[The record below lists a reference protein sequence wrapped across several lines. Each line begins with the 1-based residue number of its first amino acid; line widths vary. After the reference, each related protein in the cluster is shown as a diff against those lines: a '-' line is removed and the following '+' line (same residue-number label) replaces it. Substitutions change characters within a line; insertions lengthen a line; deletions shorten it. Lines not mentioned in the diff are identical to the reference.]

1 MAQSGKFAWLGVLF
15 GAVVIVVIAAAGVFG
30 LPELQVGSAQNR
42 SEVNGPLISRG
53 YTDAPVGTAVIAGDP
68 VGGSVL
74 TELRIKNGQTIKRGE
89 VIAVLNNYAAAD
101 VEVRRIEAEIAKA
114 RRKRETMIS
123 GYRTAEIALQEVSVK
138 SASDESQLKD
148 LELSRSSAPP
158 DQKQLQSTLSQQAL
172 EREEAKLRFQK
183 EVLKADLAQIEAD
196 IAIYEAKLDGAKIER
211 ELAMVRSP
219 LDGVVVD
226 IYTRQGERISFR
238 GIAKIV
244 DLSQIRIFADVDEI
258 HLRTLKPGGKVEFT
272 FQGSRTVH
280 IGTIIRTPLTV
291 KRTKRSEADL
301 GESNARLL
309 EVEIRPDDPQS
320 IPQMLGR
327 EARVVFQ

>member
-1 MAQSGKFAWLGVLF
+1 MAQSNKIAWV
-15 GAVVIVVIAAAGVFG
+15 GAVALAVISLAIVFV
-30 LPELQVGSAQNR
+30 LPDLQVGSAQNR

-53 YTDAPVGTAVIAGDP
+53 YTDAPAGTAVIAGDP

-74 TELRIKNGQTIKRGE
+74 TELRIRNGQAVKRGE
-89 VIAVLNNYAAAD
+89 IIAILNNYATAD
-101 VEVRRIEAEIAKA
+101 VEVRRIEQELAKA
-114 RRKRETMIS
+114 RRQRESMIS
-123 GYRTAEIALQEVSVK
+123 GYRTAEIALQEISVK
-138 SASDESQLKD
+138 TASEENRLKD
-148 LELSRSSAPP
+148 LELSRSSVPP
-158 DQKQLQSTLSQQAL
+158 DQKQLQSNLSQQTL
-172 EREEAKLRFQK
+172 EREEARLRFQK
-183 EVLKADLAQIEAD
+183 EVLAADLAQTEAD
-196 IAIYEAKLDGAKIER
+196 IAIFEAKLDEAKIGR
-211 ELAMVRSP
+211 ELAVVRSP

-244 DLSQIRIFADVDEI
+244 DLDQIRIFADVDEI
-258 HLRTLKPGGKVEFT
+258 HLRSVKPGGKVEFT

-280 IGTIIRTPLTV
+280 VGTIARTPLTV

-301 GESNARLL
+301 GESNARLV
-309 EVEIRPDDPQS
+309 EVEIKPDDPQG

>member
-1 MAQSGKFAWLGVLF
+1 MAQSNKIAWV
-15 GAVVIVVIAAAGVFG
+15 GAVALAVISLAIVFV
-30 LPELQVGSAQNR
+30 LPDLQVGSAQNR

-53 YTDAPVGTAVIAGDP
+53 YTDAPAGTAVIAGDP

-74 TELRIKNGQTIKRGE
+74 TELRIRNGQAVKRGE
-89 VIAVLNNYAAAD
+89 IIAILNNYATAD
-101 VEVRRIEAEIAKA
+101 VEVRRIEQELAKA
-114 RRKRETMIS
+114 RRQRESMIS
-123 GYRTAEIALQEVSVK
+123 GYRTAEIALQEISVK
-138 SASDESQLKD
+138 TASEENRLKE
-148 LELSRSSAPP
+148 LELSRSSGPP
-158 DQKQLQSTLSQQAL
+158 DQKQLQSNLSQQTL
-172 EREEAKLRFQK
+172 EREEARLRFQK
-183 EVLKADLAQIEAD
+183 EVLAADLAQTEAD
-196 IAIYEAKLDGAKIER
+196 IAIFEAKLDEAKIGR
-211 ELAMVRSP
+211 ELAVVRSP

-244 DLSQIRIFADVDEI
+244 DLDQIRIFADVDEI
-258 HLRTLKPGGKVEFT
+258 HLRSLKPGGKVEFT

-280 IGTIIRTPLTV
+280 VGTIARTPLTV

-301 GESNARLL
+301 GESNARLV
-309 EVEIRPDDPQS
+309 EVEIKPDDPQG

>member
-1 MAQSGKFAWLGVLF
+1 MAQSNKIAWV
-15 GAVVIVVIAAAGVFG
+15 GAVALAVISLAIVFV
-30 LPELQVGSAQNR
+30 LPDLQVGSAQNR

-53 YTDAPVGTAVIAGDP
+53 YTDAPAGTAVIAGDP

-74 TELRIKNGQTIKRGE
+74 TELRIRNGQAVKRGE
-89 VIAVLNNYAAAD
+89 IIAILNNYATAD
-101 VEVRRIEAEIAKA
+101 VEVRRIEQELAKA
-114 RRKRETMIS
+114 RRQRESMIS
-123 GYRTAEIALQEVSVK
+123 GYRTAEIALQEISVK
-138 SASDESQLKD
+138 TASEENRLKE
-148 LELSRSSAPP
+148 LELSRSSGPP
-158 DQKQLQSTLSQQAL
+158 DQKQLQSNLSQQTL
-172 EREEAKLRFQK
+172 EREEARLRFQK
-183 EVLKADLAQIEAD
+183 EVLAADLAQTEAD
-196 IAIYEAKLDGAKIER
+196 IAIFEAKLDEAKIGR
-211 ELAMVRSP
+211 ELAVVRSP

-244 DLSQIRIFADVDEI
+244 DLDEIRIFADVDEI
-258 HLRTLKPGGKVEFT
+258 HLRSVKPGGKVEFT

-280 IGTIIRTPLTV
+280 VGTIARTPLTV

-301 GESNARLL
+301 GESNARLV
-309 EVEIRPDDPQS
+309 EVEIKPDDPQG

>member
-1 MAQSGKFAWLGVLF
+1 MSESGKFAWVGVGF
-15 GAVVIVVIAAAGVFG
+15 GAVAFIVMALAGVLG
-30 LPELQVGSAQNR
+30 LPDLLVGSAQNK

-53 YTDAPVGTAVIAGDP
+53 YTDAPTGTAVIAGDP

-74 TELRIKNGQTIKRGE
+74 TELRIKNGQAVKRDE
-89 VIAVLNNYAAAD
+89 VIAVLNNYATAD
-101 VEVRRIEAEIAKA
+101 VEVRRIESEIAKA
-114 RRKRETMIS
+114 RRHRETMIS

-138 SASDESQLKD
+138 SASEESRLKD
-148 LELSRSSAPP
+148 LELSRSSVPP
-158 DQKQLQSTLSQQAL
+158 DQKQLQSTLSHQKL
-172 EREEAKLRFQK
+172 EREEAKLNFQK
-183 EVLKADLAQIEAD
+183 EVLRADLAQTESD
-196 IAIYEAKLDGAKIER
+196 IAISEARLDGAKIER

-226 IYTRQGERISFR
+226 IYTRQGERISNR

-244 DLSQIRIFADVDEI
+244 DLNQIRIFADVDEI
-258 HLRTLKPGGKVEFT
+258 HLRNLKPGGKVEFT
-272 FQGSRTVH
+272 FQGSRTIH
-280 IGTIIRTPLTV
+280 IGTIARSPLTV

-301 GESNARLL
+301 GVSSARLV

-327 EARVVFQ
+327 EARVIFQ

>member
-1 MAQSGKFAWLGVLF
+1 MAQSNKIAWV
-15 GAVVIVVIAAAGVFG
+15 GAVALAVAVISLAIVFV
-30 LPELQVGSAQNR
+30 LPDLQVGSAQNR

-53 YTDAPVGTAVIAGDP
+53 YTDAPAGTAVIAGDP

-74 TELRIKNGQTIKRGE
+74 TELRIRNGQAVKRGDI
-89 VIAVLNNYAAAD
+89 IAILNNYATAD
-101 VEVRRIEAEIAKA
+101 VEVRRIYQELAKA
-114 RRKRETMIS
+114 RRQRESMIS
-123 GYRTAEIALQEVSVK
+123 GYRTAEIALQEISVK
-138 SASDESQLKD
+138 TASEENRLKD
-148 LELSRSSAPP
+148 LELSRSSVPP
-158 DQKQLQSTLSQQAL
+158 DQKQLQSNLSQQTL
-172 EREEAKLRFQK
+172 EREEARLRFQK
-183 EVLKADLAQIEAD
+183 EVLAADLAQTEAD
-196 IAIYEAKLDGAKIER
+196 IAIFEAKLDEARIGR
-211 ELAMVRSP
+211 ELAVVRSP

-244 DLSQIRIFADVDEI
+244 DLDQIRIFADVDEI
-258 HLRTLKPGGKVEFT
+258 HLRSLKPGGKVEFT

-280 IGTIIRTPLTV
+280 VGTIARTPLTV

-301 GESNARLL
+301 GESNARLV
-309 EVEIRPDDPQS
+309 EVEIKPDDPQG

>member
-1 MAQSGKFAWLGVLF
+1 MAQSNKIAWV
-15 GAVVIVVIAAAGVFG
+15 GAVALAVISLAIVFV
-30 LPELQVGSAQNR
+30 LPDLQVGSAQNR

-53 YTDAPVGTAVIAGDP
+53 YTDAPAGTAVIAGDP

-74 TELRIKNGQTIKRGE
+74 TELRIRNGQAVKRGE
-89 VIAVLNNYAAAD
+89 IIAILNNYATAD
-101 VEVRRIEAEIAKA
+101 VEVRRIEQELAKA
-114 RRKRETMIS
+114 RRQRESMIS
-123 GYRTAEIALQEVSVK
+123 GYRTAEIALQEISVK
-138 SASDESQLKD
+138 TASEENRLKE
-148 LELSRSSAPP
+148 LELSRSSGPP
-158 DQKQLQSTLSQQAL
+158 DQKQLQSNLSQQTL
-172 EREEAKLRFQK
+172 EREEARLRFQK
-183 EVLKADLAQIEAD
+183 EVLAADLAQTEAD
-196 IAIYEAKLDGAKIER
+196 IAIFEAKIDEAKIGR
-211 ELAMVRSP
+211 ELAVVRSP

-244 DLSQIRIFADVDEI
+244 DLDQIRIFADVDEI
-258 HLRTLKPGGKVEFT
+258 HLRSVKPGGKVEFT

-280 IGTIIRTPLTV
+280 VGTIARTPLTV

-301 GESNARLL
+301 GESNARLV
-309 EVEIRPDDPQS
+309 EVEIKPDDPQG

>member
-1 MAQSGKFAWLGVLF
+1 MAQSNKIAWV
-15 GAVVIVVIAAAGVFG
+15 GAVALAVAVISLTIVFV
-30 LPELQVGSAQNR
+30 LPDLQVGSAQNR

-53 YTDAPVGTAVIAGDP
+53 YTDAPAGTAVIAGDP

-74 TELRIKNGQTIKRGE
+74 TELRIKNGQAVKRGE
-89 VIAVLNNYAAAD
+89 IIAILNNYATAD
-101 VEVRRIEAEIAKA
+101 VEVRRIEQELAKA
-114 RRKRETMIS
+114 RRQRESMIS
-123 GYRTAEIALQEVSVK
+123 GYRTAEIALQEISVK
-138 SASDESQLKD
+138 TASEENRLKD

-158 DQKQLQSTLSQQAL
+158 DQKQLQSNLSQQTL
-172 EREEAKLRFQK
+172 EREEARLRFQK
-183 EVLKADLAQIEAD
+183 EVLAADLAQTEAD
-196 IAIYEAKLDGAKIER
+196 IAIFEAKLEEAKNGR
-211 ELAMVRSP
+211 ELALVRSP

-244 DLSQIRIFADVDEI
+244 DLDQIRIFADVDEI
-258 HLRTLKPGGKVEFT
+258 HLRSVKPGGKVEFT

-280 IGTIIRTPLTV
+280 VGTIARTPLTV

-301 GESNARLL
+301 GESNARLV
-309 EVEIRPDDPQS
+309 EVEIKPDDPQG

>member
-1 MAQSGKFAWLGVLF
+1 MAQSNKVAWV
-15 GAVVIVVIAAAGVFG
+15 GAVALAVAAISLAIVFV
-30 LPELQVGSAQNR
+30 LPDLQVGSAQNR

-53 YTDAPVGTAVIAGDP
+53 YTDAPAGTAVIAGDP

-74 TELRIKNGQTIKRGE
+74 TELRIKNGQAVKRGE
-89 VIAVLNNYAAAD
+89 IIAILNNYATAD
-101 VEVRRIEAEIAKA
+101 VEVRRIEQEIAKA
-114 RRKRETMIS
+114 RRQRESMIS
-123 GYRTAEIALQEVSVK
+123 GYRTAQIALQEISVK
-138 SASDESQLKD
+138 SASEENRLKD
-148 LELSRSSAPP
+148 LELSRSSVPP
-158 DQKQLQSTLSQQAL
+158 DQKQLQSNLSQQSL

-183 EVLKADLAQIEAD
+183 EVLAADLAQTEAD
-196 IAIYEAKLDGAKIER
+196 ITIFEAKLDEAKIGR
-211 ELAMVRSP
+211 ELAVVRSP

-244 DLSQIRIFADVDEI
+244 DLNQIRIFADVDEI
-258 HLRTLKPGGKVEFT
+258 HLRSLKPGGKVEFT

-280 IGTIIRTPLTV
+280 VGTITRTPLTV

-301 GESNARLL
+301 GESNARLV
-309 EVEIRPDDPQS
+309 EVEIKPDDPQS

>member
-1 MAQSGKFAWLGVLF
+1 MAQSNKVAWV
-15 GAVVIVVIAAAGVFG
+15 GAVALAVAAISLAIVFV
-30 LPELQVGSAQNR
+30 LPDLQVGRAQNR

-53 YTDAPVGTAVIAGDP
+53 YTDAPAGTAVIAGDP

-74 TELRIKNGQTIKRGE
+74 TELRIKNGQAVKRGE
-89 VIAVLNNYAAAD
+89 IIAILNNYATAD
-101 VEVRRIEAEIAKA
+101 VEVRRIEQEIAKA
-114 RRKRETMIS
+114 RRRRESMIS
-123 GYRTAEIALQEVSVK
+123 GYRTAEIALQEISVR
-138 SASDESQLKD
+138 SASEENRLKD
-148 LELSRSSAPP
+148 LELSRSSVPP
-158 DQKQLQSTLSQQAL
+158 DQKQLQSNLSQQTL
-172 EREEAKLRFQK
+172 EREEAKLMFQK
-183 EVLKADLAQIEAD
+183 EVLAADLAQTEAD
-196 IAIYEAKLDGAKIER
+196 IAIFEAKLDEAKIER

-244 DLSQIRIFADVDEI
+244 DLHQIRIFADVDEI
-258 HLRTLKPGGKVEFT
+258 HLRSVKPGGKVEFT
-272 FQGSRTVH
+272 FQGNRTIHV
-280 IGTIIRTPLTV
+280 GTITRTPLTV

-301 GESNARLL
+301 GESNARLV
-309 EVEIRPDDPQS
+309 EVEIKPDDPQS